1 MKINDHYP
9 LILVH
14 GLGQG
19 ASSWNPTISF
29 LDNQR
34 TISCPELSSFLKQA
48 PYTYERLYQH
58 FSAYCNLISVPLHL
72 CGLSLGAVLALHYA
86 IDHPENVQSLIL
98 IAPQFQMPKGLLRF
112 QNILFHFM
120 PKKVFTSTGFSK
132 ETFMHLTQSMMSLN
146 FTDALKYILCPVLVL
161 CGEKDNANQKAA
173 RQLANR
179 LINAELEIIPDA
191 GHEVNQEQ
199 PEKLAAVMEQFY
211 KQYAYSKRGEIQ

>member
-1 MKINDHYP
+1 MKINDNHP

-14 GLGQG
+14 GLGQE

-29 LDNQR
+29 LDHQQN
-34 TISCPELSSFLKQA
+34 IFCPELSSFLKQA
-48 PYTYERLYQH
+48 PYTYEILYQH
-58 FSAYCNLISVPLHL
+58 FSAYCNPISAPFHL

-120 PKKVFTSTGFSK
+120 PKKAFASTGFSK
-132 ETFMHLTQSMMSLN
+132 KAFINLTNSMMSLN
-146 FTDALKYILCPVLVL
+146 FTNALKSIPCPVLVL

-173 RQLANR
+173 RQLANHLTNAR
-179 LINAELEIIPDA
+179 LESIPDA
-191 GHEVNQEQ
+191 GHEVNLEQ
-199 PEKLAAVMEQFY
+199 PEKLASTIYHFNL
-211 KQYAYSKRGEIQ
+211 